1 MTRKKS
7 TKSALLSSVVSLI
20 LCFAML
26 LSTTFAWFTD
36 SVKSENNII
45 KSGNLD
51 IELEYWDGDS
61 WEDVENATVL
71 TNELW
76 EPGVTEV
83 AYLRVANAGSLALKY
98 QLGINI
104 VSETV
109 GKNAAGGDLRLSD
122 YIQFGVVEL
131 DAFTTY
137 ASREA
142 AVDAVENIGP
152 GELGAVNKISAGYTK
167 AESMASGDETYLALV
182 VWMPTTVGN
191 EANHNGTDVP
201 EINLGINVFAT
212 QMAAEEDSFG
222 SDYDQAAPIVSAP
235 VVRPESAVTLK
246 GAEDVMITLSDDL
259 LDNLPAEITEIS
271 MSVSEPVVDASA
283 NTITFATIELI
294 DQNGAEIDLSALNTT
309 ITVTLPAQDVFAP
322 GETVV
327 LYHDGEYVATA
338 VVNADKTISYE
349 VEHLCEVT
357 VKAVE
362 LPAVNEETNV
372 VEISTAAQLF
382 GFAQS
387 VNAGTYYEGKTVVLT
402 KDIDLKNAAWT
413 PIGSATA
420 EHGFMGNFDGN
431 GKTISNLNI
440 KVTPDAD
447 GYAYAG
453 FFGIT
458 EGVDKDNQN
467 FIKNLKIE
475 NVTVNTEGAIVAAAI
490 AYPYYTAL
498 ENITVC
504 GDIAIK
510 GGDYTAGALAYTRR
524 CVDATNIT
532 VAGNAGSYIT
542 GRNTVGGVI
551 SDIQMNGGLKANYS
565 NFKVSN
571 VTITGNTCVG
581 GISGIIGGQTLNGA
595 TVTNVKL
602 VSSDAHVGVVSGAID
617 AKPVINDAT
626 YSNVTGTAAIVGAPY
641 GSGSNKSVVID
652 GVEYFAVSTG
662 DELKAALAENKN
674 VIFVADITM
683 AATNGGY
690 KKAGII
696 VNKGQIVNGN
706 GHTLTVTSA
715 GGTWDC
721 AIYLT
726 NGTIKNITVAG
737 AMRGVFTAGQSA
749 DLYLDNVTFKNV
761 IYTFNSDDGNKN
773 YTIYISNSN
782 MNGWTSHSDV
792 HKAVVYTN
800 CTFGEG
806 SGYAFCRPYGPTE
819 FVNCTFSAGYTV
831 DETKTTSI
839 TYTDCTFMAA
849 TSEQLQ
855 TLVSN
860 GKTNIYLA
868 DGEYNVANC
877 GKKTLTISG
886 SKKAIIK
893 IMNEGE
899 NGADYGFDGSTVT
912 FNGVTVDTTAN
923 TGSYKG
929 FARMKATFNDCAF
942 VGGGFTTFSS
952 TSFNNCTFDL
962 AGYIWTWGATEVNF
976 TECEFIGDSRTILA
990 HGSANTVITIKN
1002 CEFAAT
1008 SKGHTGSGDWT
1019 AAVEID
1025 PVGTNTYTINFVG
1038 ENTINDN
1045 YSGWTRVKDGST
1057 GHTVSGL
1064 N

>member
-36 SVKSENNII
+36 SVTSANNII

-51 IELEYWDGDS
+51 IKLEYWNGS
-61 WEDVENATVL
+61 AWVDVSGKSDIL
-71 TNELW
+71 TNTLW

-98 QLGINI
+98 QFGINI
-104 VSETV
+104 VSETEGV
-109 GKNAAGGDLRLSD
+109 NKAGKSFKLSD
-122 YIQFGVVEL
+122 HIMFGVVEGVNGETG
-131 DAFTTY
+131 AY
-137 ASREA
+137 ANREA
-142 AVDAVENIGP
+142 AVEAV
-152 GELGAVNKISAGYTK
+152 GASKKISAGYTNAGSLAK
-167 AESMASGDETYLALV
+167 GSAPVYLALV
-182 VWMPTTVGN
+182 VYMPTTVGN
-191 EANHNGTDVP
+191 VANHDGINVP
-201 EINLGINVFAT
+201 RIDLGINVFAT
-212 QMAAEEDSFG
+212 QVAAEEDSFDK
-222 SDYDQAAPIVSAP
+222 DYDQAAPIVSVP
-235 VVRPESAVTLK
+235 VARPTSAVTLK

-259 LDNLPAEITEIS
+259 LNNLPAEITKIS

-294 DQNGAEIDLSALNTT
+294 DQNSEKIDLSALNTT

-362 LPAVNEETNV
+362 LPTVNEETNV

-387 VNAGTYYEGKTVVLT
+387 VNAGNYYAGKTVVLT
-402 KDIDLKNAAWT
+402 NDIDLKNAAWT

-420 EHGFMGNFDGN
+420 EHGFMGNFDGK
-431 GKTISNLNI
+431 GFKIMNLAIINP
-440 KVTPDAD
+440 TLDSD
-447 GYAYAG
+447 NYAYAG
-453 FFGIT
+453 FFGVT
-458 EGVDKDNQN
+458 EGTDKDNQN
-467 FIKNLKIE
+467 SIKNLVIE
-475 NVTVNTEGAIVAAAI
+475 NVTIETSGHIVAAAI

-565 NFKVSN
+565 DFKVSN

-581 GISGIIGGQTLNGA
+581 GISGIISGQTLNGA

-602 VSSDAHVGVVSGAID
+602 VSSDAHVGVVSGAFD

-641 GSGSNKSVVID
+641 GSGNNKSVVIE

-683 AATNGGY
+683 DATESNAYGATGINVKNGQT
-690 KKAGII
+690 ID
-696 VNKGQIVNGN
+696 GN
-706 GHTLTVTSA
+706 GHTLKVTKA
-715 GGTWDC
+715 GGTWDS
-721 AIYLT
+721 AISTTGGL
-726 NGTIKNITVAG
+726 IKNLTVAQG
-737 AMRGVFTAGQSA
+737 FRGIFINHNSSYSEQVV
-749 DLYLDNVTFKNV
+749 LDNVTIHGPV
-761 IYTFNSDDGNKN
+761 
-773 YTIYISNSN
+773 YTINCDQGTYQTLVATNCTF
-782 MNGWTSHSDV
+782 NGWTSFAKTTGEAKFV
-792 HKAVVYTN
+792 N
-800 CTFGEG
+800 CSFGKG
-806 SGYAFCRPYGPTE
+806 SGYEFCRPYSNTE
-819 FVNCTFSAGYTV
+819 FVNCTFSASYTV
-831 DETKTTSI
+831 DEAYATVTF
-839 TYTDCTFMAA
+839 TDCAVKVTNSDELAA
-849 TSEQLQ
+849 
-855 TLVSN
+855 VVAK

-868 DGEYNVANC
+868 DGDYALRFTNN
-877 GKKTLTISG
+877 TNFNLNDMTIKGLGDVNLAISSSEAWYGRVQG
-886 SKKAIIK
+886 S
-893 IMNEGE
+893 N
-899 NGADYGFDGSTVT
+899 VT
-912 FNGVTVDTTAN
+912 FENIHFTSSVGA
-923 TGSYKG
+923 TG
-929 FARMKATFNDCAF
+929 KATY
-942 VGGGFTTFSS
+942 
-952 TSFNNCTFDL
+952 NNCTFDGWTICASSNKEETTFNNCTIKGCL
-962 AGYIWTWGATEVNF
+962 NTSTDFSSGDVFVNNCQIAKAEYSGSMTMNFVDCQIDEIIIWN
-976 TECEFIGDSRTILA
+976 
-990 HGSANTVITIKN
+990 ANTNLTNCQVTTLDTSNVTNATVTIK
-1002 CEFAAT
+1002 
-1008 SKGHTGSGDWT
+1008 
-1019 AAVEID
+1019 
-1025 PVGTNTYTINFVG
+1025 
-1038 ENTINDN
+1038 
-1045 YSGWTRVKDGST
+1045 
-1057 GHTVSGL
+1057 
-1064 N
+1064 